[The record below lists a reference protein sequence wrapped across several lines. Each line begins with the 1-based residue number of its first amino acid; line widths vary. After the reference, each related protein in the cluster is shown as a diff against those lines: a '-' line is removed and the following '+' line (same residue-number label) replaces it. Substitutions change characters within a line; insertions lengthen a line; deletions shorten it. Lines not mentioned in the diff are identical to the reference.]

1 MAFHPHGTAEV
12 LARVAVVFFPEL
24 AALALA
30 LMGMAVQVALPM
42 PLALT
47 VSTPDQTILEQVVV
61 AAGVLLEVTLSI
73 QAVLTL
79 AALAATL
86 LPRTEAPFL

>member
-24 AALALA
+24 AALALT

-47 VSTPDQTILEQVVV
+47 VSTPDQTILEQVV
-61 AAGVLLEVTLSI
+61 AAVGALLEVTLSI
-73 QAVLTL
+73 QAVLTS
-79 AALAATL
+79 AVLAATL
-86 LPRTEAPFL
+86 LPRTEAPFP